1 MNDAE
6 LERALYDLLAAV
18 TMADFDDEPEI
29 TVPDE
34 LADLDIIS
42 TFEEAGLLTMNKGL
56 VLRMKDRSEWQITI
70 VRSG

>member
-18 TMADFDDEPEI
+18 TMADFDDEPEV
-29 TVPDE
+29 TVPEE
-34 LADLDIIS
+34 LVELDVVS
-42 TFEEAGLLTMNKGL
+42 TFEEQGLLTMNKGL
-56 VLRMKDRSEWQITI
+56 VLRMKDRSEWQITV

>member
-56 VLRMKDRSEWQITI
+56 VLQMKDRSEWQITI